1 MNTEPTPI
9 ARQLAD
15 GTPERL
21 GRYRLVRP
29 ISTGGMARVF
39 EARRE
44 SLAGVHPRVAIKVIL
59 PNFAD
64 NRPFQDLFVH
74 EARIGSMLQHQNV
87 VQIQDFDCQDGLYY
101 LVMEYVDG
109 LTLRRMVSLCRRHG
123 VPVPLDVIAEIGRQ
137 VCDGLAHA
145 HSAKSEEGA
154 PLNLVHRDIKP
165 SNLMINPQGVVKLL
179 DFGISKGWSRPET
192 LGAVRGTWGYMSPEQ
207 AEAVA
212 VSSAADLFGLATVL
226 YELAAVQ
233 PLFKE
238 KEPDVLKSLLTQDEA
253 ARRAAKLPREYG
265 GLARV
270 LVRALQR
277 DPLARFESAL
287 AMGRALSGL
296 IQDPISAREGLT
308 HFQEQ
313 MTALDEAAKSAS
325 AGRAAVS
332 REPTRQDDDPRS
344 LTSQVGEPGLPLAFG
359 DVERPVRPVRRVQAP
374 TEERAPIDYEKL
386 LVPIFLFAAVC
397 ILMFTVVRLWGER
410 APAADV
416 QAEEVPVAV
425 EAAPV
430 EPPPEAATDTPVA
443 PSTPRAVQTPAP
455 EPKPEPV
462 PVEVRTEAP
471 PTGPTT
477 LPGTGHIT
485 ISSIPTARV
494 YVDGEFIRTTPVFRL
509 EVDAGSR
516 QIELRAKDGRTH
528 RFPLG
533 VRDGADLNRVWSFE
547 ESQFVGD

>member
-1 MNTEPTPI
+1 
-9 ARQLAD
+9 
-15 GTPERL
+15 
-21 GRYRLVRP
+21 
-29 ISTGGMARVF
+29 
-39 EARRE
+39 
-44 SLAGVHPRVAIKVIL
+44 
-59 PNFAD
+59 
-64 NRPFQDLFVH
+64 
-74 EARIGSMLQHQNV
+74 
-87 VQIQDFDCQDGLYY
+87 
-101 LVMEYVDG
+101 
-109 LTLRRMVSLCRRHG
+109 
-123 VPVPLDVIAEIGRQ
+123 
-137 VCDGLAHA
+137 
-145 HSAKSEEGA
+145 
-154 PLNLVHRDIKP
+154 
-165 SNLMINPQGVVKLL
+165 
-179 DFGISKGWSRPET
+179 
-192 LGAVRGTWGYMSPEQ
+192 
-207 AEAVA
+207 
-212 VSSAADLFGLATVL
+212 
-226 YELAAVQ
+226 
-233 PLFKE
+233 
-238 KEPDVLKSLLTQDEA
+238 
-253 ARRAAKLPREYG
+253 
-265 GLARV
+265 
-270 LVRALQR
+270 
-277 DPLARFESAL
+277 
-287 AMGRALSGL
+287 
-296 IQDPISAREGLT
+296 
-308 HFQEQ
+308 

-443 PSTPRAVQTPAP
+443 PSTPRAVQTLAP